1 MAANKGLIIPILSK
15 YDNKGV
21 KDAQKAF
28 SSLGSSMGSLK
39 KLAAGLGVGISL
51 NAIKNAALDA
61 ISAAKSESIEMTRL
75 ATSLKNVGAGFATS
89 DVENF
94 ITKMALATGV
104 SDNQLRP
111 ALIGLINTT
120 QDYQYSQKLL
130 TTAMN
135 LSAGTGKD
143 LTEVTAALQKAYL
156 GNFAAL
162 GRMGAGITKAT
173 LASGDFN
180 KILDQLNTR
189 YAGQAEA
196 AANTMAGSMNK
207 VSVAVTDAKESIG
220 FGLMDALR
228 ILATDGSG
236 NVDQFTASIERAGTR
251 AGDLFRGLATQIKNV
266 DWSKYSGIGNTLK
279 AIFPLQSKQ
288 LEQAYNYGLR
298 TIEQGRK
305 VREGIFSI
313 GEQSGKEMQKMAYER
328 FQADNRER
336 ARAEYLLGLKKK
348 QATATKAQLSIEQ
361 QIAQA
366 LAGKAGLVLTKDIQ
380 AVELY
385 AASQLKFA
393 QNTELTKQYAAEMG
407 VSLSDAQTQM
417 AALRDKGYDVAS
429 IYALIATNAL
439 NAAEATKKVS
449 DNLATVATP
458 AQAAVTAPSTIPAA
472 IMAPSVQAPQSYAN
486 IPEVGTNM
494 AQIQTGGGLTGVF
507 TQQQPVVNNNNITMN
522 VDSTDAAQKVMDI
535 INSKLRAG
543 ASFYNNLSN

>member
-1 MAANKGLIIPILSK
+1 MLFRS
-15 YDNKGV
+15 
-21 KDAQKAF
+21 
-28 SSLGSSMGSLK
+28 
-39 KLAAGLGVGISL
+39 
-51 NAIKNAALDA
+51 
-61 ISAAKSESIEMTRL
+61 
-75 ATSLKNVGAGFATS
+75 
-89 DVENF
+89 
-94 ITKMALATGV
+94 
-104 SDNQLRP
+104 
-111 ALIGLINTT
+111 
-120 QDYQYSQKLL
+120 
-130 TTAMN
+130 
-135 LSAGTGKD
+135 
-143 LTEVTAALQKAYL
+143 
-156 GNFAAL
+156 
-162 GRMGAGITKAT
+162 MGAGITKAT

-207 VSVAVTDAKESIG
+207 VSVAVADAKESIG

-366 LAGKAGLVLTKDIQ
+366 LAGKAGLV
-380 AVELY
+380 
-385 AASQLKFA
+385 
-393 QNTELTKQYAAEMG
+393 
-407 VSLSDAQTQM
+407 
-417 AALRDKGYDVAS
+417 
-429 IYALIATNAL
+429 
-439 NAAEATKKVS
+439 
-449 DNLATVATP
+449 
-458 AQAAVTAPSTIPAA
+458 
-472 IMAPSVQAPQSYAN
+472 
-486 IPEVGTNM
+486 
-494 AQIQTGGGLTGVF
+494 
-507 TQQQPVVNNNNITMN
+507 
-522 VDSTDAAQKVMDI
+522 
-535 INSKLRAG
+535 
-543 ASFYNNLSN
+543 